1 MANEVVQLKSADSG
15 WSSTQVYVMA
25 TICLVLGLIVGFLFR
40 GSQTQSSAPS
50 VNANTPASAQNGMP
64 QQMPSLEQMKHM
76 ADKQAEPLLAQ
87 LKSDPRNVAVLKK
100 VAKIY
105 ASTHQFQEAVSYY
118 EKVLEVDSKDVPT
131 RTEMASCLYYNG
143 DVDGALAQLQQALQD
158 KPRDANSLFNLGMI
172 RWQGKNDSQGAISAW
187 QQLLEQNP
195 KLESQKKAQVQKLIA
210 EVRGQASLPQEAKK
224 NVKE

>member
-1 MANEVVQLKSADSG
+1 MANEVVELKSADSG

-40 GSQTQSSAPS
+40 GSQTKSSAPS
-50 VNANTPASAQNGMP
+50 VSNTPASAQIGMP

-87 LKSDPRNVAVLKK
+87 LKSDPKNVEVLKK

-118 EKVLEVDSKDVPT
+118 AKVLEIDSKDVST

-143 DVDGALAQLQQALQD
+143 DVDGALAQLQHALQD
-158 KPRDANSLFNLGMI
+158 KPKDANSLFNLGMI

-195 KLESQKKAQVQKLIA
+195 KLESQKRSQVQKLIA
-210 EVRGQASLPQEAKK
+210 EVRGQTSLPQEAKK

>member
-1 MANEVVQLKSADSG
+1 MANEVVQSKSADSG

-40 GSQTQSSAPS
+40 GSQTQSTAPAAS
-50 VNANTPASAQNGMP
+50 GNTPPSAQNGMP

-87 LKSDPRNVAVLKK
+87 LKSNPKNVEVLKK

-105 ASTHQFQEAVSYY
+105 ASTHQFQEALGYY
-118 EKVLEVDSKDVPT
+118 GRVLQIDPKDVPT

-158 KPRDANSLFNLGMI
+158 KPKDANSLFNLGMI
-172 RWQGKNDSQGAISAW
+172 RWQGKNDTQGAISAW
-187 QQLLEQNP
+187 QQLLERNP
-195 KLESQKKAQVQKLIA
+195 KLESQKKSQVQKLIA
-210 EVRGQASLPQEAKK
+210 EVRGQTSLSQEAKK